1 MNNLFFYIYFIQKYK
16 YKIIEMHSIRIDKR
30 DDDLDSDW
38 GLFVDIENCH
48 FVEKPEKPIKSA
60 KPEKPVKPVKSA
72 KLIKKDETTEQYDD
86 YKTNLYIYYIIISLF
101 IYMLSFSL

>member
-48 FVEKPEKPIKSA
+48 FVEKPEKPTKPTKPTKPIK
-60 KPEKPVKPVKSA
+60 P
-72 KLIKKDETTEQYDD
+72 IKKDEPTEQYDD